1 MESQEVYL
9 QALQPVSAAST
20 TGSDIALGDPSVD
33 ALLTIIRVANLQDFM
48 AAMKVDA
55 EGSRQE
61 PGCLRFDCLRDAEN
75 HNKFCEAHTCFGD
88 DVAICTLPSDS
99 TKLALVDPDSW
110 R

>member
-9 QALQPVSAAST
+9 QALQPVSAATT

-61 PGCLRFDCLRDAEN
+61 PGCLRFDCLRVQRTTTN
-75 HNKFCEAHTCFGD
+75 S
-88 DVAICTLPSDS
+88 VRPTLV
-99 TKLALVDPDSW
+99 LVIM
-110 R
+110 